1 MRLAF
6 TLRGLRRLRSR
17 LAEERA
23 FSLIEALVVL
33 LILGIVMS
41 GLTTSF
47 VAASRA
53 DLDANKR
60 FQAQEQARLALD
72 QLRRELH
79 CATAVTDVSGGA
91 LATGSTYSA
100 IKVALGSYCQTVTS
114 TGFSTWCTAGSGPW
128 SLYRIDHAVTS
139 CSGSGSRK
147 VASYLVAQLP
157 FSKTTAPTGVGTQLP
172 RLHVAL
178 TVNASGS
185 SGNGNATL
193 DDDIA
198 LRNATRS

>member
-6 TLRGLRRLRSR
+6 TVRGLRRLCSR
-17 LAEERA
+17 FAEEKA
-23 FSLIEALVVL
+23 FSLIEALVVM
-33 LILGIVMS
+33 LILGIVLS

-53 DLDANKR
+53 DIDANRR
-60 FQAQEQARLALD
+60 FQAQEQARLAVD

-91 LATGSTYSA
+91 LSTGSSYSA
-100 IKVALGSYCQTVTS
+100 IKVSLGTYCQTMTS
-114 TGFSTWCTAGSGPW
+114 TGFATWCTQGSGPW

-139 CSGSGSRK
+139 CTGSGSRK
-147 VASYLVAQLP
+147 LANYLVTQTP
-157 FSKTTAPTGVGTQLP
+157 FSTTAAPSGVGTQLP

-178 TVNASGS
+178 TVNITGS
-185 SGNGNATL
+185 SGSGNATL

-198 LRNATRS
+198 LRNASRS